1 MPEGVEIRWMARC
14 LAKFCIG
21 KQLLAIRAHS
31 KKEIKGSEDFTPS
44 ICREVSSKGKVLFL
58 IFDTFQLVIH
68 FGLTGFL
75 SLDSDK
81 AHVRY
86 TFEFFESDLGSQ
98 SLKKTDLSSQSLK
111 KTDLGSQSLKKTDL
125 YYCDATNFG
134 NVYLYTSFEYKETQ
148 LGLDLF
154 NPSEFTLEAFQQK
167 IDRNKQNICVFLMN
181 QKKLA
186 GIGNYIKCESLY
198 HAHLSPFRTMDS
210 LSSAEIKHLYDAVQ
224 FVMYS
229 CYLSGYDKETYKHV
243 SINLKC
249 SLEDEIGG
257 DPLTKIVPQ
266 PKPYVFQVYQ
276 RERDGLE
283 VAKTPD
289 GRSTYWMPS
298 VQL

>member
-14 LAKFCIG
+14 LAKVCIG
-21 KQLLAIRAHS
+21 KQMIAMRAHS
-31 KKEIKGSEDFTPS
+31 KKEIKGVDDFKPS
-44 ICREVSSKGKVLFL
+44 VCREVSSKGKVLFL
-58 IFDTFQLVIH
+58 IFDTFQIVIH

-98 SLKKTDLSSQSLK
+98 SLKKTDLS
-111 KTDLGSQSLKKTDL
+111 SQSLKKTDL

-167 IDRNKQNICVFLMN
+167 IHRNKQNICVFLMN

-186 GIGNYIKCESLY
+186 GIGNYIKSETLY

-210 LSSAEIKHLYDAVQ
+210 LSSSEIRNLYDAVQ

-229 CYLSGYDKETYKHV
+229 CYLSGYDKETYHHI
-243 SINLKC
+243 STNLHC
-249 SLEDEIGG
+249 SLENAIGG
-257 DPLTKIVPQ
+257 DPLTKIMPQ
-266 PKPYVFQVYQ
+266 PKPYLFQVYQ
-276 RERDGLE
+276 QERDGLE